1 MRLVMRRFDLDAIGQ
16 TIATKANSAAR
27 PIVVAIDGR
36 SGAGKSTLARELA
49 GALGAAVI
57 SGDDFFTGGVV
68 VRGDSAQQRAAD
80 CIDWRRQRAVLLA
93 IRNHERA
100 SWHAF
105 NWQAF
110 DGSVEHD
117 ATGCAP
123 ERIVLLEGVYS
134 ARPELAD
141 LLDLRMLVRVPDEVR
156 MRQLVEREGSLSRW
170 ELQWHE
176 AEDHYFANVI
186 SPGWFDLTI
195 EPITFAR

>member
-1 MRLVMRRFDLDAIGQ
+1 MRLVGPRFDLEGIGQ
-16 TIATKANSAAR
+16 TIATKAKSAAR
-27 PIVVAIDGR
+27 PVVVAIDGR

-57 SGDDFFTGGVV
+57 SGDDFFAGGVV
-68 VRGDSAQQRAAD
+68 VRHDSAPERAAD
-80 CIDWRRQRAVLLA
+80 CIDWRRQRAVLCA

-105 NWQAF
+105 DWRAF
-110 DGSVEHD
+110 DGSLERD

-123 ERIVLLEGVYS
+123 ARIVLLEGVYS

-141 LLDLRMLVRVPDEVR
+141 LLDLRMLVRVPDDLR
-156 MRQLVEREGSLSRW
+156 MRQLVAREGPLSRW

-176 AEDHYFANVI
+176 AEDHYFANLV

-195 EPITFAR
+195 EPVEPR